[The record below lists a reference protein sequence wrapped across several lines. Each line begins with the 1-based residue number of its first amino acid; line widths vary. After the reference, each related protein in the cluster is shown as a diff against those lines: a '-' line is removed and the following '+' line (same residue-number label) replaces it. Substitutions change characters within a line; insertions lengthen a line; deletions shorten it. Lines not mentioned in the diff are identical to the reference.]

1 MKACEPNP
9 CKHGGRCTTVTFNQ
23 FSCNC
28 SGTGYQGKKCERG
41 VIVKPHF
48 PALVAGVSTKS
59 LEFRA
64 SPPDEYLILTP
75 SSRFIQFNPPTL
87 LFKKHASAPQSFTMT
102 ARRPGPQFVRLNLG
116 GPSAAAYESLE
127 PFLFFVQSKRNAISN
142 NGRKL
147 TFPPGRCKLELDKC
161 PGSDLTISAYSTS
174 PWITGGITRG
184 QISLRSKNIELPY
197 SIMGGNLASEKRTS
211 SNPSCATSPYSRNSP
226 IELARRKVLAKSFLN
241 GVRHSLPKWL
251 EVKLHD
257 NFPLNST
264 LGTDLQASYL
274 SGKRLVEKAPMK
286 GLPLSKD
293 TFFSLLL
300 SPDLDVVVHGDR
312 ISFKMND
319 RSRRF
324 AVALDLCSSSP
335 NDVILRPSPGTT
347 DVLDELSVIKRL
359 KDNGWKFKIES
370 LQISKKLLGKT
381 ATNRTLI
388 MYATFSKQLNA
399 PTNNVKSHVDF
410 KGTIFVNVENLNNVS
425 IFLDHVI
432 LRSLLIRCGLNIC
445 TVIRFLCL
453 SVPSSFL
460 RYLLFKEH
468 HFTLK
473 FCYSIEYA
481 ISFYFVILQIM
492 DFPLDQKWHVELRGD
507 IILTLEFKVQGRMT
521 KLAIEMPKT
530 QSYATF
536 GGNNLDKNNLCNSD

>member
-1 MKACEPNP
+1 MKTCKPNP

-64 SPPDEYLILTP
+64 SPPDEYFILTP
-75 SSRFIQFNPPTL
+75 SSRFIKFNPPTL
-87 LFKKHASAPQSFTMT
+87 LFKKHVSTPQSLTMT
-102 ARRPGPQFVRLNLG
+102 ARLPGPQFVRFNLR
-116 GPSAAAYESLE
+116 GPSAAAYKGLE
-127 PFLFFVQSKRNAISN
+127 PILFFVQSKRNAISN

-184 QISLRSKNIELPY
+184 QISLRSGNIELPH
-197 SIMGGNLASEKRTS
+197 SIMGGNLASKKRTS
-211 SNPSCATSPYSRNSP
+211 SNPSCAASPYSP
-226 IELARRKVLAKSFLN
+226 TELARRKVLAKSFLN
-241 GVRHSLPKWL
+241 AVRHSLPKWL

-257 NFPLNST
+257 NFPLNFT
-264 LGTDLQASYL
+264 LESDLKTYYL
-274 SGKRLVEKAPMK
+274 SGKHLVEKAPMK

-312 ISFKMND
+312 VSFKTND
-319 RSRRF
+319 RSTHF

-347 DVLDELSVIKRL
+347 DVLNQLSLMKQL
-359 KDNGWKFKIES
+359 QDKGWQFKMES
-370 LQISKKLLGKT
+370 LQISKKLFGKT

-388 MYATFSKQLNA
+388 MYATFSKELNA
-399 PTNNVKSHVDF
+399 SANSVKSRVDF
-410 KGTIFVNVENLNNVS
+410 EGTIFINVNNLDNVS
-425 IFLDHVI
+425 I
-432 LRSLLIRCGLNIC
+432 
-445 TVIRFLCL
+445 
-453 SVPSSFL
+453 SF
-460 RYLLFKEH
+460 
-468 HFTLK
+468 
-473 FCYSIEYA
+473 
-481 ISFYFVILQIM
+481 
-492 DFPLDQKWHVELRGD
+492 
-507 IILTLEFKVQGRMT
+507 
-521 KLAIEMPKT
+521 
-530 QSYATF
+530 
-536 GGNNLDKNNLCNSD
+536 N